1 MLLEVLQSV
10 LGLVALVIG
19 GEVLVR
25 GATSMAGRARLS
37 PAVIGLTVVA
47 AGTSLPELVVSVDA
61 ALSGAADLAMGNVV
75 GSNIYNVL
83 LILGASALV
92 RPLTTTWSTVRLEW
106 PVMALA
112 SWTALLLARDG
123 VLDRL
128 EGAYFLAGL
137 VAFVAWTV
145 RMARRDAGP
154 EERAGLEA
162 VAAGQATGAPAT
174 WAGILLRVI
183 GGAVLLAVGADLLV
197 SGASAMAVNAGVSE
211 RVIGLT
217 LVAVGTS
224 LPELVTS
231 VVAARRGESGI
242 AVGNVI
248 GSNIFNILGILGV
261 TTLIQP
267 IPIHAGT
274 IALDLWVMLATA
286 LVLLPLMRTGFRI
299 SRAEGALLF
308 AGAVGWTAVLFMAAD

>member
-1 MLLEVLQSV
+1 MLLEVLRSLV
-10 LGLVALVIG
+10 GLVALVVG
-19 GEVLVR
+19 GDVLVR

-47 AGTSLPELVVSVDA
+47 AGTSLPELVVAVDA
-61 ALSGAADLAMGNVV
+61 ALSGAPDLAMGNVV
-75 GSNIYNVL
+75 GSNIYNIL
-83 LILGASALV
+83 LILGVSALV
-92 RPLTTTWSTVRLEW
+92 SPLTTTSTTVRLEW

-145 RMARRDAGP
+145 RMARRDAGSA
-154 EERAGLEA
+154 ERATLEE
-162 VAAGQATGAPAT
+162 VAAAETLGAPAT
-174 WAGILLRVI
+174 WPGILVRVI

-197 SGASAMAVNAGVSE
+197 SGASAMATVAGVSE

-242 AVGNVI
+242 AVGNVV

-274 IALDLWVMLATA
+274 IALDLWVMVATA
-286 LVLLPLMRTGFRI
+286 LILLPVMRTGFRI
-299 SRAEGALLF
+299 SRLEGAVLL
-308 AGAVGWTAVLFMAAD
+308 AGAVGWSAVLFIGSA